1 MASELGNFFILSRAD
16 NYDEDNV
23 YFIQG
28 RCMPA
33 FDGADCMQR
42 GYTLDFV
49 HRCSKV
55 FFNEMTDPIWH
66 SCNDKQFF
74 AGYLGTIQEEI
85 LKRAIL

>member
-16 NYDEDNV
+16 DNSV
-23 YFIQG
+23 YFIQS
-28 RCMPA
+28 RCLPA

-49 HRCSKV
+49 HRCSEV
-55 FFNEMTDPIWH
+55 FFKEMTDPIWH

-74 AGYLGTIQEEI
+74 AGYLNTIQEEI
-85 LKRAIL
+85 LKRAILQ